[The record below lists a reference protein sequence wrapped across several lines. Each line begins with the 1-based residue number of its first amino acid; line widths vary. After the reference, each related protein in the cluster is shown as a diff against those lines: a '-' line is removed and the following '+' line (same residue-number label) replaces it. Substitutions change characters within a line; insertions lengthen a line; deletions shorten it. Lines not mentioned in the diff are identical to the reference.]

1 MGEPTWTEIKTVRV
15 PERQGCV
22 WTRALDW
29 LTPSKLYRIEVKP
42 RPAQVEGPVL
52 AEGVA
57 QAGAPPAPAAV
68 PAGAVAPPVP
78 AAVPPAV
85 VAPPVPAA
93 VPPAVV
99 APPVPAAVPPAVVA
113 PPVPVAVPPAVVAPP
128 VPAAEPPG
136 VVAPPAPVAVA
147 PGVLAPPAPA
157 PVQPGAD
164 AESVIED
171 QTWTPLGSNQACSA
185 DGDFGGLSRREALT
199 IPGARLG
206 TLIGKIGG
214 STGDQVLDP
223 TIVSVFPVGRFC
235 VFKSPDETKTGPLYL
250 SINDTPS
257 GATQVEGFIQV
268 VISEAL

>member
-42 RPAQVEGPVL
+42 RPMQVEGPVL

-57 QAGAPPAPAAV
+57 QAGTHPAPVAV
-68 PAGAVAPPVP
+68 PPGVVAPPVP
-78 AAVPPAV
+78 AAGPPGAAAPPAPAAGPPAVVAPPAPAAGPPAV

-93 VPPAVV
+93 GPPA
-99 APPVPAAVPPAVVA
+99 
-113 PPVPVAVPPAVVAPP
+113 
-128 VPAAEPPG
+128 

-147 PGVLAPPAPA
+147 PGVVAPPAPA

-164 AESVIED
+164 AEPVIED

-199 IPGARLG
+199 VPGARLG

-250 SINDTPS
+250 SINDTAS
-257 GATQVEGFIQV
+257 GATQVEGFLQV

>member
-42 RPAQVEGPVL
+42 RPVQVEGPLL

-57 QAGAPPAPAAV
+57 QAGAPPVPAVVPPGVVVPPAPVAVPPGVVAPPAPAAV
-68 PAGAVAPPVP
+68 TA
-78 AAVPPAV
+78 AV

-93 VPPAVV
+93 VPP
-99 APPVPAAVPPAVVA
+99 
-113 PPVPVAVPPAVVAPP
+113 
-128 VPAAEPPG
+128 G
-136 VVAPPAPVAVA
+136 VVAPPAPA
-147 PGVLAPPAPA
+147 LA
-157 PVQPGAD
+157 QPGAD
-164 AESVIED
+164 AEPAIED

-199 IPGARLG
+199 VPGARLG

-214 STGDQVLDP
+214 STGDQALDP

-250 SINDTPS
+250 SMNDTPS
-257 GATQVEGFIQV
+257 GATQVEGFLQV